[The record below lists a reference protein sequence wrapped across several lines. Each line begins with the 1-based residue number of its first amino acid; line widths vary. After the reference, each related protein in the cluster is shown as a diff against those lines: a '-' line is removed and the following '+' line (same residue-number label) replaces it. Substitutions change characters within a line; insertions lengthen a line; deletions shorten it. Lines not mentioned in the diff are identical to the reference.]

1 MQYIIDIILVA
12 IFAVIVFFA
21 AKKGF
26 FLTLFE
32 LAAYIISTVAAK
44 VFSASF
50 APTVFE
56 NYFSSPIR
64 KSIAEQ
70 IGDIADKDISKE
82 IEASFDKIPEQLNG
96 ILQFIGID
104 KESIMSQVSDSD
116 FSGKNV
122 LDNIMDK
129 VVSPIAVA
137 VIQTILFIII
147 VVVLT
152 FVLRLIIKLL
162 DRFIKKLPAINRVNT
177 GLGAA
182 LGAIK
187 GLIVVCLLALIIG
200 SFAGITKSQAFVES
214 VNDSLIINATRGVFT
229 SISGYSA

>member
-1 MQYIIDIILVA
+1 MEYIIDIILVA
-12 IFAVIVFFA
+12 IFALIVAVA

-32 LAAYIISTVAAK
+32 LAAYIISAAAAK
-44 VFSASF
+44 LFSASF

-64 KSIAEQ
+64 KNISQQ
-70 IGDIADKDISKE
+70 IGDIAQKDLSKE
-82 IEASFDKIPEQLNG
+82 IEASLDKIPEQLNG
-96 ILQFIGID
+96 ILQLIGID
-104 KESIMSQVSDSD
+104 KESIMTQVSNSD

-122 LDNIMDK
+122 IDNIMDN

-162 DRFIKKLPAINRVNT
+162 DRFIKKLPVIKRVNT
-177 GLGAA
+177 GLGAT
-182 LGAIK
+182 LGVLK
-187 GLIVVCLLALIIG
+187 GLIVVTLVALVVG
-200 SFAGITKSQAFVES
+200 SLSGITKSQAFVES
-214 VNDSLIINATRGVFT
+214 VNDSLIINAIRGVFT